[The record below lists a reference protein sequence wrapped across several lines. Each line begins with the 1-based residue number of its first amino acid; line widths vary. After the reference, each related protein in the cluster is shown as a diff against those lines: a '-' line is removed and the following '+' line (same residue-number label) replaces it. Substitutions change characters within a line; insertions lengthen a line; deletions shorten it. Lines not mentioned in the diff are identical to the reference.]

1 MVAARS
7 HAANGA
13 PHSDAS
19 TSSLRL
25 GLIGGSVAAGL
36 GAGAAIGVAAIT
48 AAFARAVVTP
58 PHSRTERERVLAVN
72 RDSNEIVLADSADAR
87 VQGEY
92 SLWFDGG
99 TGHARV
105 GRILA
110 VGNGRVTR
118 ELGAVDRGEL
128 RVGAHGRF
136 NGWVMISPREV
147 GLPFESV
154 QVATQYGA
162 APGWLFPAASG
173 SGRWAVHVHG
183 RATRR
188 EETLRGVRVLHDAGF
203 TSLVVSYR
211 NDGDAP
217 TSPDGRYALGATE
230 WRDVDAAIRYAQA
243 HGASEVVLV
252 GWSMG
257 GAIALQTLTRSSRRA
272 LVTGVILD
280 SPVIDWRATL
290 RLQARLMSF
299 PSWIAAAVITT
310 LQQRW
315 ATSITGQSSVVDF
328 GTFDFV
334 TRAAELD
341 VPILLLHS
349 VDDGYVPSEPSAALA
364 RARPDLVEFVR
375 FDNARHTKLWNYA
388 PARWEG
394 AVSSWLVRL
403 GRGASAG

>member
-1 MVAARS
+1 MILARR
-7 HAANGA
+7 HAANDGPGDEARFSAVRAALSGGA
-13 PHSDAS
+13 IA
-19 TSSLRL
+19 L
-25 GLIGGSVAAGL
+25 GLGV
-36 GAGAAIGVAAIT
+36 GAAIGVAAIT
-48 AAFARAVVTP
+48 AAFARGVVTP
-58 PHSRTERERVLAVN
+58 PHSRTEHERVLAVR

-110 VGNGRVTR
+110 TGKGRITR

-128 RVGAHGRF
+128 RAGVRGRF

-154 QVATQYGA
+154 EVATQYGA
-162 APGWLFPAASG
+162 APAWSFPAAQDD
-173 SGRWAVHVHG
+173 GRWAIHVHG

-188 EETLRGVRVLHDAGF
+188 EETLRGVRVLHDAGYS
-203 TSLVVSYR
+203 SLVVSYR

-230 WRDVDAAIRYAQA
+230 WRDVDAAIRYAER
-243 HGASEVVLV
+243 HGARSIVLV

-257 GAIALQTLTRSSRRA
+257 GAIALQTLTRSSRRDV
-272 LVTGVILD
+272 VTGIILD

-290 RLQARLMSF
+290 RLQARLMRF
-299 PSWIAAAVITT
+299 PAWIAAAVITT
-310 LQQRW
+310 LQQQW
-315 ATSITGQSSVVDF
+315 ATCITGQSSVVDF

-334 TRAAELD
+334 ARAAELD

-349 VDDGYVPSEPSAALA
+349 VDDGYVPSDPSVALA
-364 RARPDLVEFVR
+364 RTRPDLVDFVR
-375 FDNARHTKLWNYA
+375 FDTARHTKLWNYA
-388 PARWEG
+388 PARWEA
-394 AVSSWLVRL
+394 AVSTWLDALKR
-403 GRGASAG
+403 A

>member
-13 PHSDAS
+13 PRPEAS
-19 TSSLRL
+19 TAGLRL
-25 GLIGGSVAAGL
+25 GLVGGSVALGL
-36 GAGAAIGVAAIT
+36 AAGAAVGVAAIT

-110 VGNGRVTR
+110 VGKGRVTR
-118 ELGAVDRGEL
+118 ELGRVDRGEL
-128 RVGAHGRF
+128 RAGAHARF

-147 GLPFESV
+147 GLPFEAV

-162 APGWLFPAASG
+162 APAWLFPAATDSG
-173 SGRWAVHVHG
+173 LWAVHVHG

-188 EETLRGVRVLHDAGF
+188 EETLRGARILHDAGY

-217 TSPDGRYALGATE
+217 SSPDGRYGLGATE
-230 WRDVDAAIRYAQA
+230 WRDVDAAIRYAERG
-243 HGASEVVLV
+243 GARSIVLV

-257 GAIALQTLTRSSRRA
+257 GAIALQTVTRSSRRA
-272 LVTGVILD
+272 SVTGVILD

-290 RLQARLMSF
+290 RLQARLMAF

-310 LQQRW
+310 LQQQW
-315 ATSITGQSSVVDF
+315 ATCITGQSSVVSF
-328 GTFDFV
+328 ETFDFV

-341 VPILLLHS
+341 VPILLMHS
-349 VDDGYVPSEPSAALA
+349 VDDGYVPSEPSEALA
-364 RARPDLVEFVR
+364 KARPDLVEFVR
-375 FDNARHTKLWNYA
+375 FDTARHTKLWNYA

-394 AVSSWLVRL
+394 AVSSWLERL
-403 GRGASAG
+403 QRRA